1 MKKIMAVLLAAL
13 MMMSLAGCTQN
24 QAGNESSSS
33 EQESS
38 SVAEVQPPVV
48 ADAAL
53 YRGTVTETS
62 GQQLTVEQYDG
73 RDYGEVV
80 IVFTLPEEVENTFQE
95 GEYVEIYYGAL
106 NESAPA
112 QADAISVNK
121 LADQAESVVTNGTIK
136 EVTTSE
142 DGTVTD
148 LLLTDS
154 NGQEVVFHI
163 SESTQIYMNAEDL
176 KEGTEISV
184 LHSGAFTMS
193 LPPQG
198 NALEISPGGISGKR
212 QTARL
217 QSKHSQ

>member
-53 YRGTVTETS
+53 YRGTMTETS

-106 NESAPA
+106 KESAPA

-184 LHSGAFTMS
+184 LHSSAFTMS

-198 NALEISPGGISGKR
+198 NALEISPWR
-212 QTARL
+212 YQREAAD
-217 QSKHSQ
+217 SQVTE

>member
-1 MKKIMAVLLAAL
+1 MNLLLRSRRAPRWRKF
-13 MMMSLAGCTQN
+13 SLRSWRTQ
-24 QAGNESSSS
+24 
-33 EQESS
+33 
-38 SVAEVQPPVV
+38 P
-48 ADAAL
+48 L

-198 NALEISPGGISGKR
+198 NALEISPWR
-212 QTARL
+212 YQREAAD
-217 QSKHSQ
+217 SQVTE

>member
-24 QAGNESSSS
+24 QAGNESSS

-106 NESAPA
+106 KESAPA

-121 LADQAESVVTNGTIK
+121 LADQAESVVTNGIIK
-136 EVTTSE
+136 EVTTS
-142 DGTVTD
+142 
-148 LLLTDS
+148 
-154 NGQEVVFHI
+154 
-163 SESTQIYMNAEDL
+163 
-176 KEGTEISV
+176 
-184 LHSGAFTMS
+184 
-193 LPPQG
+193 
-198 NALEISPGGISGKR
+198 
-212 QTARL
+212 
-217 QSKHSQ
+217 

>member
-24 QAGNESSSS
+24 QAGNESSS

-73 RDYGEVV
+73 RDYGEAV

-106 NESAPA
+106 KESAPA

-121 LADQAESVVTNGTIK
+121 LADQAESVVTNGIIK

-198 NALEISPGGISGKR
+198 NALEISPWR
-212 QTARL
+212 YQREAAD
-217 QSKHSQ
+217 SQVTE

>member
-106 NESAPA
+106 KKSDPA

-198 NALEISPGGISGKR
+198 NALEISPWR
-212 QTARL
+212 YQREAAD
-217 QSKHSQ
+217 SQVTE

>member
-48 ADAAL
+48 ADAVL

-106 NESAPA
+106 KESAPA

-193 LPPQG
+193 
-198 NALEISPGGISGKR
+198 APGQRTGDQPLAVPAGSGR
-212 QTARL
+212 QPGYRV
-217 QSKHSQ
+217 SIHR

>member
-53 YRGTVTETS
+53 YRGTVTEIS

-73 RDYGEVV
+73 RDYGEPV

-106 NESAPA
+106 KESAPA

-198 NALEISPGGISGKR
+198 NALEISPWR
-212 QTARL
+212 YQREAAD
-217 QSKHSQ
+217 SQVTE

>member
-106 NESAPA
+106 KESAPA
-112 QADAISVNK
+112 QADAILVNK

-163 SESTQIYMNAEDL
+163 SENTQIYMNAEDL

-184 LHSGAFTMS
+184 LHSSAFTMS

-198 NALEISPGGISGKR
+198 NVLEISPWR
-212 QTARL
+212 YQREAAD
-217 QSKHSQ
+217 SQVTE

>member
-13 MMMSLAGCTQN
+13 MMMSLAGCAQN

-33 EQESS
+33 EQERS

-106 NESAPA
+106 KESAPA

-136 EVTTSE
+136 EVTTGE

-198 NALEISPGGISGKR
+198 NALEISPWR
-212 QTARL
+212 YQREAAD
-217 QSKHSQ
+217 SQVTE

>member
-1 MKKIMAVLLAAL
+1 MKKIMTVLLAAL
-13 MMMSLAGCTQN
+13 MMSLAGCTQD

-38 SVAEVQPPVV
+38 SVAEVQPPVA

-73 RDYGEVV
+73 RGYGEVV

-198 NALEISPGGISGKR
+198 NALEISPWR
-212 QTARL
+212 YQREAAD
-217 QSKHSQ
+217 SQVTE

>member
-33 EQESS
+33 KQESS

-80 IVFTLPEEVENTFQE
+80 IVFTLPEEVENAFQE

-106 NESAPA
+106 KELAPA

-136 EVTTSE
+136 EVTTGE

-198 NALEISPGGISGKR
+198 NALEISPWR
-212 QTARL
+212 YQREAAD
-217 QSKHSQ
+217 SQVTE

>member
-106 NESAPA
+106 KESAPA

-184 LHSGAFTMS
+184 LHSDAFTMS

-198 NALEISPGGISGKR
+198 NALEISPWR
-212 QTARL
+212 YQREAAD
-217 QSKHSQ
+217 SQVTE

>member
-1 MKKIMAVLLAAL
+1 M
-13 MMMSLAGCTQN
+13 
-24 QAGNESSSS
+24 
-33 EQESS
+33 
-38 SVAEVQPPVV
+38 
-48 ADAAL
+48 
-53 YRGTVTETS
+53 
-62 GQQLTVEQYDG
+62 
-73 RDYGEVV
+73 V

-106 NESAPA
+106 KESAPA

-136 EVTTSE
+136 EVTTGE

-193 LPPQG
+193 LPSQG
-198 NALEISPGGISGKR
+198 NALEISPWR
-212 QTARL
+212 YQREAAD
-217 QSKHSQ
+217 SQVTE

>member
-1 MKKIMAVLLAAL
+1 MKKIMAVLLAVL

-53 YRGTVTETS
+53 YRGTVTKTS

-198 NALEISPGGISGKR
+198 NALEISPWR
-212 QTARL
+212 YQREAAD
-217 QSKHSQ
+217 SQVTE

>member
-73 RDYGEVV
+73 RDYGEPV

-95 GEYVEIYYGAL
+95 GEYVEIYYGVL
-106 NESAPA
+106 KESAPA

-121 LADQAESVVTNGTIK
+121 LADQAESVVTNGTVK
-136 EVTTSE
+136 EVTTGE

-163 SESTQIYMNAEDL
+163 SENTQIYMNAEDL

-193 LPPQG
+193 LPP
-198 NALEISPGGISGKR
+198 
-212 QTARL
+212 
-217 QSKHSQ
+217 

>member
-13 MMMSLAGCTQN
+13 MMSLAGCTQN

-106 NESAPA
+106 KESAPA

-136 EVTTSE
+136 EVTTGE

-148 LLLTDS
+148 LLLTAS
-154 NGQEVVFHI
+154 NGQEVVYHI

-198 NALEISPGGISGKR
+198 NALEISPWR
-212 QTARL
+212 YQREAAD
-217 QSKHSQ
+217 SQVTE

>member
-24 QAGNESSSS
+24 QAGNESSS

-106 NESAPA
+106 KESAPA

-121 LADQAESVVTNGTIK
+121 LADQAESVVTNGIIK

-198 NALEISPGGISGKR
+198 NALEISPWR
-212 QTARL
+212 YQREAAD
-217 QSKHSQ
+217 SQVTE

>member
-1 MKKIMAVLLAAL
+1 M
-13 MMMSLAGCTQN
+13 
-24 QAGNESSSS
+24 
-33 EQESS
+33 
-38 SVAEVQPPVV
+38 AEVQPPVV

-106 NESAPA
+106 KESAPA

-184 LHSGAFTMS
+184 LHSGAFTMF

-198 NALEISPGGISGKR
+198 NALEISPWR
-212 QTARL
+212 YQREAAD
-217 QSKHSQ
+217 SQVTE

>member
-1 MKKIMAVLLAAL
+1 MKKIMAVFLAAL
-13 MMMSLAGCTQN
+13 MMSLAGCTQN
-24 QAGNESSSS
+24 QAGNEPSS

-38 SVAEVQPPVV
+38 SMAEVQPSVV

-53 YRGTVTETS
+53 YRGNVTETS

-73 RDYGEVV
+73 RDYGEPV
-80 IVFTLPEEVENTFQE
+80 IVFTLPEEVENIFQV

-106 NESAPA
+106 KESAPA

-136 EVTTSE
+136 EVTTGE

-198 NALEISPGGISGKR
+198 NALEISPWR
-212 QTARL
+212 YQREAAD
-217 QSKHSQ
+217 SQVTE